1 MNNAI
6 VLTNGLL
13 KALDAKTAHG
23 LIRGTERFTIKG
35 VVDCLE
41 TKGLDAG
48 MVLDGKNRN
57 IPVFENLQN
66 ALDTL
71 QDIQFLVIG
80 VATVGGRLPSNML
93 TTIIEAIHAGLSI
106 VNGLHEYLNEKP
118 AIVALAKEKGIE
130 LIDVRKPKTREQL
143 SFWTGEIFKVTAP
156 IIAVIGM
163 DCAMG
168 KRTTARMLRQACEAH
183 GLKAEMIYTG
193 QTGWL
198 QGGKYGFIFDS
209 TLNDFVSG
217 ELENAIVTCWKE
229 TQPDFIFLEGQSS
242 LRNPSGP
249 CGLELLISGNAKNVI
264 LLFAPKR
271 KYFDHDEKWGAIPSV
286 ESEIEIIEKLG
297 SKVIA
302 LGIHTEDC
310 TLEEAYDFQKKYEK
324 QLNIPVLLPI
334 QEGVDKIL
342 PTLKGLKNIIKIK

>member
-13 KALDAKTAHG
+13 KSLDAKTAHG

-35 VVDCLE
+35 VVDSAE
-41 TKGLDAG
+41 TAGMDAG
-48 MVLDGKNRN
+48 RLLDGKERG
-57 IPVFENLQN
+57 IPVFENLN
-66 ALDTL
+66 AAITTVK
-71 QDIQFLVIG
+71 DIQFLVIG
-80 VATVGGRLPSNML
+80 VATVGGILPSNML
-93 TTIIEAIHAGLSI
+93 TTIIEAIHAGISI
-106 VNGLHEYLNEKP
+106 VNGLHEYLNDKP
-118 AIVALAKEKGIE
+118 AIVALAKEKGVQ
-130 LIDVRKPKTREQL
+130 LIDVRKPKFREQL
-143 SFWTGEIFKVTAP
+143 SFWTGDIYKVTAP

-168 KRTTARMLRQACEAH
+168 KRTTARILRQACEAN
-183 GLKAEMIYTG
+183 GLKAQMIYTG

-249 CGLELLISGNAKNVI
+249 CGIELLISGNAKQVV

-302 LGIHTEDC
+302 VGIHTEGC
-310 TLEEAYDFQKKYEK
+310 SNEEAFAFQKQYEQK
-324 QLNIPVLLPI
+324 LKIPVLLPI
-334 QEGVDKIL
+334 QEGVEKIIPSL
-342 PTLKGLKNIIKIK
+342 QSLVK

>member
-118 AIVALAKEKGIE
+118 AIVALAKEKGVK

-324 QLNIPVLLPI
+324 QLNLPVLLPI

>member
-1 MNNAI
+1 MKNNAI

-13 KALDAKTAHG
+13 TSTDAKTAHG

-35 VVDCLE
+35 IVDGPA
-41 TKGLDAG
+41 TAGKDAG
-48 MVLDGKNRN
+48 EVLDGKKRN
-57 IPVFENLQN
+57 IPVFADFAT
-66 ALDTL
+66 ALSQL
-71 QDIQFLVIG
+71 KDIQFLVIG
-80 VATVGGRLPSNML
+80 VATVGGRLPGNML
-93 TTIIEAIHAGLSI
+93 DIVYEAVHAGISV

-118 AIVALAKEKGIE
+118 ELVALAKEKGVT

-143 SFWTGEIFKVTAP
+143 SFWTGEIFKVDVP
-156 IIAVIGM
+156 IVAVIGM

-168 KRTTARMLRQACEAH
+168 KRTTARMLRQAVEQANM
-183 GLKAEMIYTG
+183 KSEMIYTG

-217 ELENAIVTCWKE
+217 ELENAIVSAWKE
-229 TQPDFIFLEGQSS
+229 AAPDIIFIEGQSS

-249 CGLELLISGNAKNVI
+249 CGLELLISGNAKQVV

-271 KYFDHDEKWGAIPSV
+271 KYFDNDEHWGAIPPV
-286 ESEIEIIEKLG
+286 TSEIEIIEKLG

-302 LGIHTEDC
+302 VAMNTEGC
-310 TLEEAYDFQKKYEK
+310 TNEEAFLLQKEY
-324 QLNIPVLLPI
+324 QASLGIPVLLPI
-334 QEGVDKIL
+334 QEGVAPII
-342 PTLKGLKNIIKIK
+342 PTLKALMKAK